1 MNLNLK
7 TKIYIFF
14 IFIFLIVI
22 FFISISLLTKSFYF
36 RNLTTIDQ
44 KVFIKKYLLPW
55 KAKKEK
61 NNKNFYL
68 EKLDNEIEFKKSLK
82 KIKYKEKIE
91 IQLENNLRLNKY
103 TYLTGFETG
112 ISNSF
117 PGSGYIDFYKD
128 KFIILSSRGILGYGT
143 MENSKFSFNQIENN
157 IQQFI
162 GKSQFIKH
170 KRFSIKDLKIHNN
183 KIFVSYTDE
192 IKDDCW
198 NTSVIY
204 SDLNF
209 SKINFKKLFS
219 PNECIHSINNEDN
232 EFNAM
237 QSGGR
242 IVGINNENIILS
254 TGEFRSRYLAQ
265 NINSVNGKLIK
276 INTINSNYEIISR
289 GHRNVQGLLYDND
302 ENYLLFTEHGPAGG
316 DEINLLDFNKQS
328 LNNFGWPIASYGYH
342 YSDKLDISRKNKYP
356 FLKSHSLYGFNE
368 PLKYFTPSIGISEII
383 KIDTKSYVFSCMAC
397 KSIFFFKLDKKN
409 KLYGLQKIKIGERI
423 RDMVFKEK
431 KIYLFLE
438 DTASI
443 GVIEL

>member
-1 MNLNLK
+1 MNFNLK
-7 TKIYIFF
+7 TKFYIFF
-14 IFIFLIVI
+14 ILLFLIII
-22 FFISISLLTKSFYF
+22 FFVSLNLLEKSFYF
-36 RNLTTIDQ
+36 RNLTTVDQ
-44 KVFIKKYLLPW
+44 KIFIKKTFLPW

-61 NNKNFYL
+61 DNKNFYL
-68 EKLDNEIEFKKSLK
+68 EKLDNEIEFKKSLR

-91 IQLENNLRLNKY
+91 IQLENDLKLNKY
-103 TYLTGFETG
+103 TYLSGFETG
-112 ISNSF
+112 ISNTF
-117 PGSGYIDFYKD
+117 PGSGYVDFYGNN
-128 KFIILSSRGILGYGT
+128 FIVLSSRGILGFGKL
-143 MENSKFSFNQIENN
+143 ENDEFSFHQIENN

-162 GKSQFIKH
+162 GKSQFKKH

-192 IKDDCW
+192 IKDNCW
-198 NTSVIY
+198 NISVIY
-204 SDLNF
+204 SDFNF

-219 PNECIHSINNEDN
+219 PNECVHSINNDDN

-242 IVGINNENIILS
+242 IIGINNENIILS
-254 TGEFRSRYLAQ
+254 IGEFRSRYLAQ

-316 DEINLLDFNKQS
+316 DEINLLDFDEQS

-383 KIDTKSYVFSCMAC
+383 KVDTKSYVFSCLAC
-397 KSIFFFKLDKKN
+397 KSIFFFKLDEKN
-409 KLYGLQKIKIGERI
+409 KLFELQKIEIGERI

-443 GVIEL
+443 GIIEL

>member
-7 TKIYIFF
+7 TKFYIFF
-14 IFIFLIVI
+14 IFLFLIL
-22 FFISISLLTKSFYF
+22 FFLVSLNLLEKSFYF
-36 RNLTTIDQ
+36 RNLTTVDQ
-44 KVFIKKYLLPW
+44 KIFIKKTFLPW

-61 NNKNFYL
+61 DNKNFYL
-68 EKLDNEIEFKKSLK
+68 EKLNNEIEFKKSLK

-91 IQLENNLRLNKY
+91 IQLENDLRLNKY
-103 TYLTGFETG
+103 TYLSGFETG
-112 ISNSF
+112 ISNNF
-117 PGSGYIDFYKD
+117 PGSGYIDFYENN
-128 KFIILSSRGILGYGT
+128 FILLSSRGILGYGKL
-143 MENSKFSFNQIENN
+143 ENNEIFFNQIENN

-162 GKSQFIKH
+162 GKSQFKKH

-192 IKDDCW
+192 IKENCW
-198 NTSVIY
+198 NISVIY
-204 SDLNF
+204 SDFNF

-219 PNECIHSINNEDN
+219 PNECVHSINNEDN

-254 TGEFRSRYLAQ
+254 IGEFRSRYLAQ
-265 NINSVNGKLIK
+265 NIQSVNGKLIK
-276 INTINSNYEIISR
+276 INTLNSNYEIISR
-289 GHRNVQGLLYDND
+289 GHRNVQGLLYDNY

-356 FLKSHSLYGFNE
+356 FLKSHSLYGYNE

-383 KIDTKSYVFSCMAC
+383 KVDKKSYVFSCLAC
-397 KSIFFFKLDKKN
+397 KSIFFFKLDEKN
-409 KLYGLQKIKIGERI
+409 KLYALLKIKIGERI

-443 GVIEL
+443 GIIEL

>member
-7 TKIYIFF
+7 TKFYIFF
-14 IFIFLIVI
+14 IFLFLII
-22 FFISISLLTKSFYF
+22 FFLVSLNLLEKSFYF
-36 RNLTTIDQ
+36 RNLTTVDQ
-44 KVFIKKYLLPW
+44 KIFIKKTFLPW

-61 NNKNFYL
+61 DNKNFYL
-68 EKLDNEIEFKKSLK
+68 EKLNNEIEFKKSLK

-91 IQLENNLRLNKY
+91 IQLENDLRLNKY
-103 TYLTGFETG
+103 TYLSGFETG
-112 ISNSF
+112 ISNNF
-117 PGSGYIDFYKD
+117 PGSGYIDFYENN
-128 KFIILSSRGILGYGT
+128 FILLSSRGILGYGKL
-143 MENSKFSFNQIENN
+143 ENNETFFNQIENN

-162 GKSQFIKH
+162 GKSQFKKH

-192 IKDDCW
+192 IKENCW
-198 NTSVIY
+198 NISVIY
-204 SDLNF
+204 SDFNF

-219 PNECIHSINNEDN
+219 PNECVHSINNEDN

-254 TGEFRSRYLAQ
+254 IGEFRSRYLAQ
-265 NINSVNGKLIK
+265 NIQSVNGKLIK
-276 INTINSNYEIISR
+276 INTLNSNYEIISR
-289 GHRNVQGLLYDND
+289 GHRNVQGLLYDNY

-356 FLKSHSLYGFNE
+356 FLKSHSLYGYNE

-383 KIDTKSYVFSCMAC
+383 KVDKKSYVFSCLAC
-397 KSIFFFKLDKKN
+397 KSIFFFKLDEKN
-409 KLYGLQKIKIGERI
+409 KLYALLKIKIGERI

-443 GVIEL
+443 GIIEL